1 MFYDSVKV
9 NNGNTMVDYYG
20 EVRFDED
27 ELKAMAEGIN
37 KAADFYA
44 ARGAKYLIG
53 ARDTDQRVRYR
64 HPFSATKS
72 TSA

>member
-1 MFYDSVKV
+1 MSKYIKLQQKLKIDTGQYFYGDKGWMFYDSVKV

-37 KAADFYA
+37 KAADFMQPA
-44 ARGAKYLIG
+44 GRNI
-53 ARDTDQRVRYR
+53 
-64 HPFSATKS
+64 
-72 TSA
+72 